1 MKQEDYLEIIEQNKS
16 KHRSSLETLIQGRK
30 NNLSYSKP
38 EETRLTCIFNIED
51 TENQYQ
57 LHNPSNNLEIFPIEI
72 EIDGVVV
79 PISELR
85 ENYFRYRFSKTGQHV
100 VKYTYEDNT
109 FIPYAAFYDCIGITK
124 VIIPDCVVS
133 IGGQQG
139 YGGWSFNHCTN
150 LIDVVFNKDTLK
162 YIGGGTFCHCPL
174 NEELRQVLID
184 LYGQSCVECD

>member
-1 MKQEDYLEIIEQNKS
+1 MKQQEFLEIIEQNKS

-30 NNLSYSKP
+30 NNLNYPKP

-57 LHNPSNNLEIFPIEI
+57 LHSPSDYLEMFPIEI

-85 ENYFRYRFSKTGQHV
+85 ENYFYYKFSKTGQHI

-109 FIPYAAFYDCIGITK
+109 FIPYAAFHSCIGITK

-133 IGGQQG
+133 IGGQQN
-139 YGGWSFNHCTN
+139 GGWTFTNCTN
-150 LIDVVFNKDTLK
+150 LTDVVFNKDTLK

-174 NEELRQVLID
+174 NEELRQILID
-184 LYGQSCVECD
+184 LYGQSCIECD